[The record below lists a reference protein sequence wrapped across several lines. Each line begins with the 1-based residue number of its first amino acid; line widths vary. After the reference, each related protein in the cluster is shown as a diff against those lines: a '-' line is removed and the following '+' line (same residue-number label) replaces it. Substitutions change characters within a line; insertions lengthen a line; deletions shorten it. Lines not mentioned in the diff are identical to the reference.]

1 MCPYVTID
9 FVQEA
14 SSLGDFIARLEL
26 GPLPTRPPI
35 AKGPVFKWQK
45 MALLLPTYPPV
56 AQPGR
61 HLHLTTEAAQKESVS
76 EEAVAP
82 PIHRI
87 QLKRDSAA
95 AVVAAAIAVA
105 LLTPKESQEESLSL
119 W

>member
-1 MCPYVTID
+1 LPQD
-9 FVQEA
+9 QANQEA
-14 SSLGDFIARLEL
+14 SSLGDFIAGFEL
-26 GPLPTRPPI
+26 SPLPTRPPV

-45 MALLLPTYPPV
+45 MALLLPSLPPV

-61 HLHLTTEAAQKESVS
+61 HLHLHLTTEAAQEESVS
-76 EEAVAP
+76 EEAVAA

-105 LLTPKESQEESLSL
+105 LLTPKESQEESLS
-119 W
+119 WW